1 MALLKLLQKS
11 LDLQDILL
19 IFLSVGKVA
28 ESVMLPA
35 VLEEHT
41 LSLLGEERGDFTV
54 RHSKLSEAE
63 VHELASKLT
72 A

>member
-28 ESVMLPA
+28 GSVMLPA

-41 LSLLGEERGDFTV
+41 LSLLEEERKVKGGERRFQ
-54 RHSKLSEAE
+54 R
-63 VHELASKLT
+63 ASLQ
-72 A
+72 AFGSRGA

>member
-19 IFLSVGKVA
+19 IFLSAGKVA
-28 ESVMLPA
+28 GSVMLPA

-41 LSLLGEERGDFTV
+41 LSLL
-54 RHSKLSEAE
+54 EAE
-63 VHELASKLT
+63 RKVKGGERRFHCASLQ
-72 A
+72 AYGSRGG

>member
-28 ESVMLPA
+28 GSVMLPA

-41 LSLLGEERGDFTV
+41 LSLLEEERKVKGGE
-54 RHSKLSEAE
+54 RKLLVLS
-63 VHELASKLT
+63 S
-72 A
+72 

>member
-28 ESVMLPA
+28 GSVMLPA
-35 VLEEHT
+35 VWEEHG
-41 LSLLGEERGDFTV
+41 LSLLEEERKVKGGERRFH
-54 RHSKLSEAE
+54 R
-63 VHELASKLT
+63 ASLKT
-72 A
+72 FGSRGA